1 MKSLKLFCG
10 PNQLLILTGI
20 LDAAG
25 ISHRIA
31 EPHYVL
37 APLPPPFLL
46 QIEEGDDYER
56 ARDLLNE
63 FLGEGNWSS

>member
-20 LDAAG
+20 LDSAS
-25 ISHRIA
+25 ISHRIV
-31 EPHYVL
+31 EPYYVEDL
-37 APLPPPFLL
+37 TPPCLL
-46 QIEEGDDYER
+46 YIEENDYER

-63 FLGEGNWSS
+63 LLGEGNWSS

>member
-20 LDAAG
+20 LDSSG
-25 ISHRIA
+25 ISHRLI
-31 EPHYVL
+31 EPSDAV
-37 APLPPPFLL
+37 APASPCLL
-46 QIEEGDDYER
+46 YIEENDYER

-63 FLGEGNWSS
+63 LLGKGNWSS